1 MAALAAAVAGC
12 SADAGTTGGG
22 ATERTGGRFPAP
34 ERTTP
39 TRVTEVIDGDTVK
52 LAALGSTRLIGVDT
66 PEVYGGVECYGR
78 AASAFTKSV
87 LRPGRRVRYR
97 LGLESRDR
105 YGRAL
110 AYVWLTNG
118 TFFNGLLAERGFG
131 APLTIPPNDD
141 YAPLFVAAA
150 RRARR
155 AERGLW
161 SSAACAGE
169 NEPSLEP
176 PAAGGSS
183 SGGCGRFR
191 THDEAQA
198 WWISNGRP
206 GGLDGDG
213 DGQVCEDLP

>member
-1 MAALAAAVAGC
+1 M
-12 SADAGTTGGG
+12 
-22 ATERTGGRFPAP
+22 
-34 ERTTP
+34 
-39 TRVTEVIDGDTVK
+39 TEVTDGDTVK

-97 LGLESRDR
+97 LGTEPRDR

-110 AYVWLTNG
+110 AYVWLADG
-118 TFFNGLLAERGFG
+118 TFFNGLLAERGF
-131 APLTIPPNDD
+131 ASPLTIPPNDD
-141 YAPLFVAAA
+141 YARQFVAAA

-161 SSAACAGE
+161 SSATCTEE

-176 PAAGGSS
+176 PPAGGSS
-183 SGGCGRFR
+183 AGGCGRFR
-191 THDEAQA
+191 THAEAQR
-198 WWISNGRP
+198 WWTRNGRP
-206 GGLDGDG
+206 RGLDGDG